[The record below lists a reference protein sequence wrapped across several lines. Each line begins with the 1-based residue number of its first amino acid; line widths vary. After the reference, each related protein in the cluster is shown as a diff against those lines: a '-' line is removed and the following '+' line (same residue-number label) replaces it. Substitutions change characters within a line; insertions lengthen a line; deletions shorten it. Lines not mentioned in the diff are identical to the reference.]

1 MRTIQLKEV
10 LQFTSD
16 FMGIPAEDIRSK
28 SRIPDRV
35 RGRVVYSHL
44 CRRFTS
50 ASLSEISSLLEAAD
64 HSVVIYYTSKYRK
77 PSHVNEGIIEQAAI
91 AFEKQYGAQIEAF
104 TDATMSVNQQL
115 MAYKRR
121 LEHERQESL
130 LTFETVIEALRQSNE
145 GWLMGKLQP
154 ILDEQIKRRQTL
166 LGLRDVHVEGKDQPD
181 GVLSGVRS
189 ESAEG

>member
-1 MRTIQLKEV
+1 MRTIQLKEI

-16 FMGIPAEDIRSK
+16 FVGIPVEEIKSK
-28 SRIPDRV
+28 CRIPDRV

-50 ASLSEISSLLEAAD
+50 ASLSEICSILDTND
-64 HSVVIYYTSKYRK
+64 HSVIVHYTAKHRK
-77 PSHVNEGIIEQAAI
+77 PSHVHAGVIEQACI
-91 AFEKQYGAQIEAF
+91 AFEKQFGAQIEAF

-121 LEHERQESL
+121 LEDERQESL
-130 LTFETVIEALRQSNE
+130 LTFETVMEAIKQSNE

-166 LGLRDVHVEGKDQPD
+166 LGLRDVHVEGEDQPD
-181 GVLSGVRS
+181 GVLSGVCS
-189 ESAEG
+189 ESSEG